1 MNNKKI
7 ELLQKLRQQLLD
19 DLKEINELIYD
30 RLACMSEDNS
40 IQYLIRDPMLFPVS
54 CPADEC

>member
-30 RLACMSEDNS
+30 LQLEKYDNNK
-40 IQYLIRDPMLFPVS
+40 
-54 CPADEC
+54 

>member
-19 DLKEINELIYD
+19 DLKEINEWIYD
-30 RLACMSEDNS
+30 LQLEKYDNNK
-40 IQYLIRDPMLFPVS
+40 
-54 CPADEC
+54 